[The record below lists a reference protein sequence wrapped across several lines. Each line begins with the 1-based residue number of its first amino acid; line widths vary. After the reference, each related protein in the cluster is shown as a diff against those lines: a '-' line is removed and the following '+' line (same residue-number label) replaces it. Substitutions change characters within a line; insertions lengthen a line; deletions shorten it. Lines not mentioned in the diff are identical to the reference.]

1 MTIASA
7 DREIRELI
15 REKHVVGA
23 EAVMNALV
31 RACDGQPYLGRD
43 YLHVLLDQAFRRLE
57 EEKKNE

>member
-15 REKHVVGA
+15 HENHVVGA

-31 RACDGQPYLGRD
+31 RACDGQPYLGRE
-43 YLHVLLDQAFRRLE
+43 YLNELLDQAYRRLE
-57 EEKKNE
+57 YEKKNE

>member
-23 EAVMNALV
+23 EAVVNALV
-31 RACDGQPYLGRD
+31 RACDGQPYLGRE
-43 YLHVLLDQAFRRLE
+43 YLHELLDQAYRRLE
-57 EEKKNE
+57 SEKNDE